1 MRQSTL
7 SYVTLGGLA
16 VLTAVVLFAGHTLS
30 ALDGKLACELS
41 QTRKEPVQTLTETVT
56 RSDGRK
62 IIVTTTQGSD
72 ETLDAFVARHHA
84 AVAAVQS

>member
-16 VLTAVVLFAGHTLS
+16 VLTAVVLFAAHNLS
-30 ALDGKLACELS
+30 ALDGKLARELS

-72 ETLDAFVARHHA
+72 ETLDAFIARHHA
-84 AVAAVQS
+84 AVLAVQS

>member
-16 VLTAVVLFAGHTLS
+16 VLTAVVLLAAHNLS
-30 ALDGKLACELS
+30 ALDGKLARELS
-41 QTRKEPVQTLTETVT
+41 QTRPVQTLTETVT

-84 AVAAVQS
+84 AVLAVQS

>member
-16 VLTAVVLFAGHTLS
+16 VLTAVVLLAAHNLS
-30 ALDGKLACELS
+30 ALDGKLAHDFS

-72 ETLDAFVARHHA
+72 ETLDAFVARHRA
-84 AVAAVQS
+84 AVLAVQS

>member
-7 SYVTLGGLA
+7 SYVTIGGLA

-30 ALDGKLACELS
+30 ALDGKLARALMQHHE
-41 QTRKEPVQTLTETVT
+41 EPMQEFEETVL

-62 IIVTTTQGSD
+62 ILVRTTQRSD
-72 ETLDAFVARHHA
+72 ETLDDCIARHHA
-84 AVAAVQS
+84 AVAAALA